1 MMEPFETI
9 DIQELPLSIPM
20 IRRKVEDFLGSNGL
34 RLGEVD
40 LYLAVLSDDGAI
52 LAGGGLQRDILK
64 CLAVSAEARS
74 LGLSVPLI
82 SRLISVASERG
93 YTNVKV
99 FTKPENRALFE
110 SLGFKLL
117 AEAPKAILLENGR
130 ALADYCQYL
139 RAHPAPGVILM
150 NANPF
155 TLGHRYLIEQ
165 ADFSTRPTGL
175 GRNDKDPA
183 PGLGRNDKVSVISS
197 DARRAESRNLVIIPV
212 KEDASRFSYA
222 ERLAMIRAGAGDW
235 ADVVEGSDYQISAAT
250 FPTYFL
256 KDLSDAAE
264 TQMRLDI
271 DLFGRHIAPELGA
284 RVRFVGTEPSDPLTA
299 RYNALMKELL
309 PKYGVQLVEIPR
321 LTCSPDCA
329 EDSSTPPAATLRMTR
344 GTTPERVG
352 EPAPSCTED
361 SSTPPT
367 APLRM
372 TRGATPGPVGE
383 PVEPPVLRPAQE
395 PVTATSVRAL
405 LDAGRFKEAS
415 ALTPESTWPYLLA
428 DLAERALR
436 MELDTPMKPGLVGP
450 DSTGA
455 HQDMDYDVMR
465 KGIAAIRPFFP
476 RMAMAETP
484 EELRQLGIDAEAAML
499 AATGGVN
506 THRGAIFALGL
517 ALSAALRTSSA
528 AQPPHPAEDR
538 PAQLAH
544 NEQVMRNSLVQMY
557 QGICSNQLKV
567 NGLGGAQISHGS
579 AAVRQYGVKGARELA
594 SEGYQA
600 LFEDWL
606 PYYRNL
612 QISPLAS
619 LGRNDKENTLGRNN
633 NTPCHFERS
642 REICTLLR
650 IMATLDDTCVIH
662 RVGYERAQEI
672 KDEARALLKE
682 IPGQAGN
689 DGKGQAGN
697 DGGSTGSPTVTTS
710 SGTAR
715 LKAMCEKYAAE
726 GISPGGAADMLALTI
741 FIDSI
746 LN

>member
-9 DIQELPLSIPM
+9 DIQELPLSVPSV
-20 IRRKVEDFLGSNGL
+20 RRQVEDFLGSNGL

-40 LYLAVLSDDGAI
+40 LYLAVLSEDGAI

-74 LGLSVPLI
+74 LGLSVPLV

-93 YTNVKV
+93 CTNVKV

-130 ALADYCQYL
+130 GLADYCAYL
-139 RAHPAPGVILM
+139 RAHQAPGVIIM

-155 TLGHRYLIEQ
+155 TLGHKYLVE
-165 ADFSTRPTGL
+165 
-175 GRNDKDPA
+175 
-183 PGLGRNDKVSVISS
+183 
-197 DARRAESRNLVIIPV
+197 RAESRNLVIIPV

-222 ERLAMIRAGAGDW
+222 ERLAMIRSGAGDW

-256 KDLSDAAE
+256 KNLSDAAE

-271 DLFGRHIAPELGA
+271 DLFGRHIAPALGA
-284 RVRFVGTEPSDPLTA
+284 RVRYVGSEPADPLTA
-299 RYNALMKELL
+299 RYNALLKELL
-309 PKYGVQLVEIPR
+309 PKYGIQLVEIQR
-321 LTCSPDCA
+321 LAVDSDCEA
-329 EDSSTPPAATLRMTR
+329 DSSTPPSAPLRMTR
-344 GTTPERVG
+344 GTTFELVKG
-352 EPAPSCTED
+352 
-361 SSTPPT
+361 
-367 APLRM
+367 
-372 TRGATPGPVGE
+372 
-383 PVEPPVLRPAQE
+383 
-395 PVTATSVRAL
+395 PVTATAVRAL
-405 LDAGRFKEAS
+405 LDEGRFKAAS

-450 DSTGA
+450 DSVGA
-455 HQDMDYDVMR
+455 HKDMDYDVMR

-476 RMAMAETP
+476 RMALAETP

-517 ALSAALRTSSA
+517 ALYRQPIAETAALLDNGSSKRREA
-528 AQPPHPAEDR
+528 GIRGA
-538 PAQLAH
+538 
-544 NEQVMRNSLVQMY
+544 MQMA
-557 QGICSNQLKV
+557 KD
-567 NGLGGAQISHGS
+567 
-579 AAVRQYGVKGARELA
+579 
-594 SEGYQA
+594 GYKE

-606 PYYRNL
+606 PYYR
-612 QISPLAS
+612 A
-619 LGRNDKENTLGRNN
+619 
-633 NTPCHFERS
+633 CHFERS

-662 RVGYERAQEI
+662 RAGYARAQEI
-672 KDEARALLKE
+672 KAEARAM
-682 IPGQAGN
+682 AGHF
-689 DGKGQAGN
+689 DE
-697 DGGSTGSPTVTTS
+697 DGGPSTGS
-710 SGTAR
+710 GTAS
-715 LKAMCEKYAAE
+715 LESMCERYAAE

-741 FIDSI
+741 FIESI
-746 LN
+746 SN

>member
-9 DIQELPLSIPM
+9 DIQELPLSVPSV
-20 IRRKVEDFLGSNGL
+20 RRQVEDFLGSNGL

-40 LYLAVLSDDGAI
+40 LYLAVLSEDGAI

-74 LGLSVPLI
+74 LGLSVPLV

-93 YTNVKV
+93 FTNVKV

-130 ALADYCQYL
+130 GLADYCAYL
-139 RAHPAPGVILM
+139 RAHQAPGVIIM

-155 TLGHRYLIEQ
+155 TLGHKYLVE
-165 ADFSTRPTGL
+165 
-175 GRNDKDPA
+175 
-183 PGLGRNDKVSVISS
+183 
-197 DARRAESRNLVIIPV
+197 RAESRNLVIIPV

-222 ERLAMIRAGAGDW
+222 ERLAMIRSGAGDW

-256 KDLSDAAE
+256 KNLSDAAE

-271 DLFGRHIAPELGA
+271 DLFGRHIAPALGA
-284 RVRFVGTEPSDPLTA
+284 RVRYVGSEPADPLTA

-309 PKYGVQLVEIPR
+309 PKYGVQLVEIQR
-321 LTCSPDCA
+321 LAVDSDCQA
-329 EDSSTPPAATLRMTR
+329 DSSTPPSASLRMTK
-344 GTTPERVG
+344 GTTSELVIG
-352 EPAPSCTED
+352 
-361 SSTPPT
+361 
-367 APLRM
+367 
-372 TRGATPGPVGE
+372 
-383 PVEPPVLRPAQE
+383 
-395 PVTATSVRAL
+395 PVTATAVRAL
-405 LDAGRFKEAS
+405 LDEGRFNAAS

-450 DSTGA
+450 DSVGA
-455 HQDMDYDVMR
+455 HKDMDYDVMR

-476 RMAMAETP
+476 RMETP

-517 ALSAALRTSSA
+517 ALYRQPIAETAALLDNGSSKRREA
-528 AQPPHPAEDR
+528 GIRGA
-538 PAQLAH
+538 
-544 NEQVMRNSLVQMY
+544 MQMA
-557 QGICSNQLKV
+557 KD
-567 NGLGGAQISHGS
+567 
-579 AAVRQYGVKGARELA
+579 
-594 SEGYQA
+594 GYKE

-606 PYYRNL
+606 PYYR
-612 QISPLAS
+612 A
-619 LGRNDKENTLGRNN
+619 
-633 NTPCHFERS
+633 CHFERS

-662 RVGYERAQEI
+662 RAGHARAQEI
-672 KDEARALLKE
+672 KAEAKTLADHFDKEKLKE
-682 IPGQAGN
+682 
-689 DGKGQAGN
+689 
-697 DGGSTGSPTVTTS
+697 
-710 SGTAR
+710 
-715 LKAMCEKYAAE
+715 MCDRYAVE

-746 LN
+746 FN

>member
-9 DIQELPLSIPM
+9 DIQELPLSVPSV
-20 IRRKVEDFLGSNGL
+20 RRQVEDFLGSNGL

-40 LYLAVLSDDGAI
+40 LYLAVLSEDGAI
-52 LAGGGLQRDILK
+52 LAGCGLQRDILK

-74 LGLSVPLI
+74 LGLSVPLV

-93 YTNVKV
+93 CTNVKV

-110 SLGFKLL
+110 SLGFRLL

-130 ALADYCQYL
+130 GLADYCAYL
-139 RAHPAPGVILM
+139 RAHQAPGVIIM

-155 TLGHRYLIEQ
+155 TLGHKYLVE
-165 ADFSTRPTGL
+165 
-175 GRNDKDPA
+175 K
-183 PGLGRNDKVSVISS
+183 
-197 DARRAESRNLVIIPV
+197 AESRNLVIIPV

-222 ERLAMIRAGAGDW
+222 ERLAMIRSGAGEW

-256 KDLSDAAE
+256 KNLSDAAE

-271 DLFGRHIAPELGA
+271 DLFGRHIAPALGA
-284 RVRFVGTEPSDPLTA
+284 RVRYVGSEPADPLTA

-321 LTCSPDCA
+321 LACPPDGT
-329 EDSSTPPAATLRMTR
+329 EDSSTPPA
-344 GTTPERVG
+344 
-352 EPAPSCTED
+352 S
-361 SSTPPT
+361 
-367 APLRM
+367 PLRM
-372 TRGATPGPVGE
+372 TKGTTSELVKG
-383 PVEPPVLRPAQE
+383 

-405 LDAGRFKEAS
+405 LDEGRFKAAS

-450 DSTGA
+450 DSVGA
-455 HQDMDYDVMR
+455 HRDMDYDVMR

-476 RMAMAETP
+476 RMALAETP

-517 ALSAALRTSSA
+517 ALYRQPIAETAALLDNGSSKRREA
-528 AQPPHPAEDR
+528 GIRGA
-538 PAQLAH
+538 
-544 NEQVMRNSLVQMY
+544 MQMA
-557 QGICSNQLKV
+557 KD
-567 NGLGGAQISHGS
+567 
-579 AAVRQYGVKGARELA
+579 
-594 SEGYQA
+594 GYKE

-606 PYYRNL
+606 PYYR
-612 QISPLAS
+612 A
-619 LGRNDKENTLGRNN
+619 
-633 NTPCHFERS
+633 CHFERS

-662 RVGYERAQEI
+662 RVGYERAKQV
-672 KDEARALLKE
+672 KAEAEGLLKE

-689 DGKGQAGN
+689 DGKGQDRN
-697 DGGSTGSPTVTTS
+697 DEVVMADLIGH
-710 SGTAR
+710 
-715 LKAMCEKYAAE
+715 LKGMCERYAAE

-741 FIDSI
+741 FMDSI

>member
-9 DIQELPLSIPM
+9 DIQELPLSVPSV
-20 IRRKVEDFLGSNGL
+20 RRQVEDFLGSNGL

-40 LYLAVLSDDGAI
+40 LYLAVLSADGAI

-82 SRLISVASERG
+82 SRLLSVASERG

-99 FTKPENRALFE
+99 FTKPENLNVFE

-117 AEAPKAILLENGR
+117 ASAPKAILLENGR
-130 ALADYCQYL
+130 GLADYCAYL
-139 RAHPAPGVILM
+139 RAHPAPGVIIM

-165 ADFSTRPTGL
+165 ADFSARPTGL
-175 GRNDKDPA
+175 GRNDK
-183 PGLGRNDKVSVISS
+183 SIVISS

-212 KEDASRFSYA
+212 KEDASRFPYT
-222 ERLAMIRAGAGDW
+222 ERLAMLRAGAGEL

-256 KDLSDAAE
+256 KNLSDAAE

-271 DLFGRHIAPELGA
+271 DLFGRHIAPALGA
-284 RVRFVGTEPSDPLTA
+284 RVRFVGTEPADPLTA
-299 RYNALMKELL
+299 RYNALLKELL
-309 PKYGVQLVEIPR
+309 PNYGVQLIEIPR
-321 LTCSPDCA
+321 LTC
-329 EDSSTPPAATLRMTR
+329 TPN
-344 GTTPERVG
+344 
-352 EPAPSCTED
+352 CTED
-361 SSTPPT
+361 SSTPPS

-372 TRGATPGPVGE
+372 TEG
-383 PVEPPVLRPAQE
+383 
-395 PVTATSVRAL
+395 PVTATEVRAL
-405 LDAGRFKEAS
+405 VDEGRFRAAS
-415 ALTPESTWPYLLA
+415 ALTPASTWPYLLA
-428 DLAERALR
+428 ELAERALR

-450 DSTGA
+450 DSVGA
-455 HQDMDYDVMR
+455 HKDMDYDVMR

-476 RMAMAETP
+476 QMAMAATP

-517 ALSAALRTSSA
+517 ALNAALRTLSA
-528 AQPPHPAEDR
+528 AQPLRPALRTISAAQPLHPAESR

-557 QGICSNQLKV
+557 QGIYRNQLKV
-567 NGLGGAQISHGS
+567 NGLGGTQLSHGGEV
-579 AAVRQYGVKGARELA
+579 VRQYGVKGARELA

-619 LGRNDKENTLGRNN
+619 LGRNDNGTSLGRNDN
-633 NTPCHFERS
+633 APCHFERS

-662 RVGYERAQEI
+662 RAGYARAQEI
-672 KDEARALLKE
+672 KAEASALAEHFDMDK
-682 IPGQAGN
+682 
-689 DGKGQAGN
+689 
-697 DGGSTGSPTVTTS
+697 
-710 SGTAR
+710 
-715 LKAMCEKYAAE
+715 LKAMCERYAAE

-741 FIDSI
+741 LIDSI